1 MRSNRVSL
9 TIFVS
14 FLIAAGLGANAKAQ
28 YLISTKAG
36 FVNRV
41 EGRVYILRADS
52 EDGEKARA
60 SLGSQMRAGDRLSV
74 ENKSFAE
81 TLLNPGSY
89 LRLSENTEVRAVSIS
104 LDAVRFELIKG
115 SVIAEIGQIDK
126 KTPIEI
132 ITPHGAL
139 TIAKAGLHRIDAKDN
154 ATMVAVRQGEIHLG
168 TRSDFAANQSLKIK
182 SGKVVTLTGSAQPGK
197 SDIAKLDKEAID
209 KFDLWSF
216 NRAEAL
222 TAANVRALSRS
233 GVLTSGWYYDP
244 SWNFYTFVPS
254 RSWFSTPYGF
264 AFFNNY
270 RECHGYDPYYYGGGS
285 YSRSYGTASSP
296 SVSPNPSPS
305 GSPRIS
311 PRLSPR
317 VSAGVVSG
325 IDRGMVRAATDRR
338 VRLPEPTYGAGG
350 FGDASRSSMGSSP
363 SPSYPSASSGGGG
376 GGRGGYSA
384 GSGGGQASP
393 PPSIPSHPSGS
404 HGGGASSG
412 RGRNQ

>member
-1 MRSNRVSL
+1 MSNNRVSL
-9 TIFVS
+9 AIFVS
-14 FLIAAGLGANAKAQ
+14 FLIAAGLGATAKAQ

-52 EDGEKARA
+52 EEGEKARA

-115 SVIAEIGQIDK
+115 SVIAEISQIDK

-139 TIAKAGLHRIDAKDN
+139 TLAKAGLHRIDAKDK

-168 TRSDFAANQSLKIK
+168 TRGDFAAKQSLKIK

-197 SDIAKLDKEAID
+197 SDIAKLDKDAID

-264 AFFNNY
+264 AYFNNY
-270 RECHGYDPYYYGGGS
+270 RDCYDYNPNYYGGA
-285 YSRSYGTASSP
+285 YSRGSYGTAGRT
-296 SVSPNPSPS
+296 SVSQSASP
-305 GSPRIS
+305 GAS
-311 PRLSPR
+311 PRLEPRVSPR
-317 VSAGVVSG
+317 VVSG
-325 IDRGMVRAATDRR
+325 FDRGAVRNATDRR
-338 VRLPEPTYGAGG
+338 IQMSDGG
-350 FGDASRSSMGSSP
+350 FGPRSGGFSDAGRSRGASPSSTASPSHSSGSSGGGRGGG
-363 SPSYPSASSGGGG
+363 YSSGGGG
-376 GGRGGYSA
+376 HS
-384 GSGGGQASP
+384 SP
-393 PPSIPSHPSGS
+393 RPSTPSHPR
-404 HGGGASSG
+404 GGGASPA
-412 RGRNQ
+412 RGRVQ